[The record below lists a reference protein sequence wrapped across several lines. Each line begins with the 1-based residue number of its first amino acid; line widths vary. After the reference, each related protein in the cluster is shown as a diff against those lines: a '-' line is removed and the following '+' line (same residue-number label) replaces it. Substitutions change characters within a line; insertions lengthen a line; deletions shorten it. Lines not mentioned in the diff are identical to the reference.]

1 MLKDFQ
7 NSITSCK
14 ISREDESVNFPTE
27 DHAIYEATISAE
39 ITQGPGRKYP
49 MRYRCRIEFKRSGR
63 DWLAETIVLT
73 PV

>member
-1 MLKDFQ
+1 M
-7 NSITSCK
+7 
-14 ISREDESVNFPTE
+14 RFPTE
-27 DHAIYEATISAE
+27 DHAIYQATIAAE

-49 MRYRCRIEFKRSGR
+49 MRYQCRIEFKRSGN